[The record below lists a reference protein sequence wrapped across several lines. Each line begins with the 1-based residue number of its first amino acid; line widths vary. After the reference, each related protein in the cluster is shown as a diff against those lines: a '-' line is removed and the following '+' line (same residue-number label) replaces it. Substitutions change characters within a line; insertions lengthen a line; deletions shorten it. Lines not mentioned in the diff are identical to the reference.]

1 MGKHS
6 INMGCG
12 ASAEPAAPAEGDKQ
26 PDAAPDAAG
35 SNSNTAADGKSDA
48 GGASPGPEAPKKEP
62 IRRDDEEETY
72 KKNAA
77 AKVADYESRV
87 EDVEYDPQSGEHSA
101 LIKEGRALIEELSK
115 TTFQRISLADE
126 ISKIEDTIAKHK
138 KERGKEHLE
147 DMKNR
152 GHVVGH
158 FAAEGQK
165 LMKQADEVADEC
177 IVVEEEAP
185 AAEEA
190 APAAKEAAP
199 AAEEAAP
206 AAES

>member
-1 MGKHS
+1 
-6 INMGCG
+6 MGCG
-12 ASAEPAAPAEGDKQ
+12 ASAEPAPAEGDKQ
-26 PDAAPDAAG
+26 PAAAA
-35 SNSNTAADGKSDA
+35 AVAKSDA
-48 GGASPGPEAPKKEP
+48 GGASPGPAADEVPKKEP
-62 IRRDDEEETY
+62 IRHDDEEEAY

-87 EDVEYDPQSGEHSA
+87 EDVEYDPQTGEHSA

-115 TTFQRISLADE
+115 TTFQRISLTDE

-158 FAAEGQK
+158 FAVEGQK
-165 LMKQADEVADEC
+165 LMKQADEVEDEC

-199 AAEEAAP
+199 VVEEAAP
-206 AAES
+206 APEEAAPAPES